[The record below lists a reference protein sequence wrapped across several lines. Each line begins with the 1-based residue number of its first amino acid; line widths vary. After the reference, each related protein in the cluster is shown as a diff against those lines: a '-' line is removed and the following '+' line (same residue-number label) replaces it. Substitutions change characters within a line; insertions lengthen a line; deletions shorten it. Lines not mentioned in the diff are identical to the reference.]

1 MSKRPNVRTAAA
13 TASRTSGSFVTLPG
27 SAKTC
32 PPFRSMSLTTRSN
45 SFTQGPASFPSILKV
60 ITPASNLMLIF
71 NIGYLRN
78 LLTFLETPPRP
89 QAAIPQDEWIHELA
103 ALHAALSQEIEVAAV
118 TEKIE
123 ALFGHHETPAAPAPL
138 RADEFLPLG
147 NIIFFNISFF

>member
-1 MSKRPNVRTAAA
+1 MWCVPVAERQLS
-13 TASRTSGSFVTLPG
+13 
-27 SAKTC
+27 
-32 PPFRSMSLTTRSN
+32 SN
-45 SFTQGPASFPSILKV
+45 SFTQGPASFPSSLKV

-71 NIGYLRN
+71 NIGCLRN

-123 ALFGHHETPAAPAPL
+123 ALFGHHEAPAAPTPL

-147 NIIFFNISFF
+147 NISFFQVLWGKSKCGSHSTLPFNIPPGRIVP